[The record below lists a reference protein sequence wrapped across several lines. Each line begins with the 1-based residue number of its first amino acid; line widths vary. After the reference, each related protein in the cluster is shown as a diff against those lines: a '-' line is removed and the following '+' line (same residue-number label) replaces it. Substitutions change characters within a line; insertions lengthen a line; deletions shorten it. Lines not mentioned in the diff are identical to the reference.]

1 MVWSAP
7 PRSAT
12 ASQFTV
18 ELENGQTVQFT
29 EPYVALHRRGLSTG
43 DLLLF
48 GEEYGRTWYAALALD
63 EVSPVDGCYGIV
75 GVAYDEPD
83 AVIMVGGEEW
93 RGVGLRLPKSEDLQV
108 PDNVVDSYGLYQM
121 GGEYP
126 SGSFC
131 VDPGGEVFALR

>member
-1 MVWSAP
+1 
-7 PRSAT
+7 
-12 ASQFTV
+12 
-18 ELENGQTVQFT
+18 
-29 EPYVALHRRGLSTG
+29 
-43 DLLLF
+43 
-48 GEEYGRTWYAALALD
+48 
-63 EVSPVDGCYGIV
+63 
-75 GVAYDEPD
+75 
-83 AVIMVGGEEW
+83 MVGGEEW